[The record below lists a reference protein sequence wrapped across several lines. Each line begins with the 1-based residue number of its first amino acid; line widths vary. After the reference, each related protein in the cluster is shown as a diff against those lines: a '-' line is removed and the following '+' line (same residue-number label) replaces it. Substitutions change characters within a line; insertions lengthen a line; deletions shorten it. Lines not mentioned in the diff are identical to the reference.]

1 MLCRNT
7 ARTGCKFFRLY
18 HPNPIEHVKP
28 IHIKPLTY
36 GKESPQYKVLSL
48 ALQKFVPE
56 HGFSE
61 RSIVES
67 LNELGYPS
75 SMISSIGAPNSPS
88 FFHSSTAVMELIKFQ
103 LVDKRYRLTEG
114 INPDVTPQYKL
125 PSLEH
130 LLLKRL
136 EMDKPI
142 GGHLS
147 ELMSQLAIPSAFLF
161 ETAIPELHRLS
172 DDMIYFSNEKD
183 HHDSA
188 WYAKRL
194 AVSSTYIGSKLFMAQ
209 DKSHNYKE
217 TFTFAKDK
225 LHRVMRLGEYY
236 NNTEEFA
243 WYTLMST
250 VNLIKSQLVRG

>member
-1 MLCRNT
+1 MFCRNV
-7 ARTGCKFFRLY
+7 ARNGCKFHRLY
-18 HPNPIEHVKP
+18 HSNPIEHVKP
-28 IHIKPLTY
+28 LHIKPLTY
-36 GKESPQYKVLSL
+36 GKQSPQYKVLSL
-48 ALQKFVPE
+48 ALLEYVPK

-67 LNELGYPS
+67 LNKLGYPS
-75 SMISSIGAPNSPS
+75 SMVSSIGASNSPS
-88 FFHSSTAVMELIKFQ
+88 FFHSSTAVMELVKFQ

-114 INPDVTPQYKL
+114 INPDVISRYKL

-136 EMDKPI
+136 EMDKLI
-142 GGHLS
+142 GGQLAD
-147 ELMSQLAIPSAFLF
+147 LMSQLAVPSRLLF

-172 DDMIYFSNEKD
+172 DDMIYFSNEED

-209 DKSHNYKE
+209 DKSHDFKE
-217 TFTFAKDK
+217 TFAFAKEK
-225 LHRVMRLGEYY
+225 LHKVMRLGEYY

-250 VNLIKSQLVRG
+250 VNLVKSQLARG

>member
-1 MLCRNT
+1 MFSRN
-7 ARTGCKFFRLY
+7 AVRKSCASLRFY
-18 HPNPIEHVKP
+18 HSNPIEHVNP
-28 IHIKPLTY
+28 LHIKPLAY
-36 GKESPQYKVLSL
+36 GKQSPQYKVLSL
-48 ALQKFVPE
+48 ALQEYVPK
-56 HGFSE
+56 HGFTE

-67 LNELGYPS
+67 LNKLGYPS
-75 SMISSIGAPNSPS
+75 SMISSIGASNSPS
-88 FFHSSTAVMELIKFQ
+88 FVHSSTAVMELMKFQ

-114 INPDVTPQYKL
+114 INPDVTPHYKL

-136 EMDKPI
+136 EMDKPV
-142 GGHLS
+142 GEQLTD
-147 ELMSQLAIPSAFLF
+147 LMSQLAIPSGFLF

-194 AVSSTYIGSKLFMAQ
+194 AVSSTYIGSQLFMAQ
-209 DKSHNYKE
+209 DRSHDFQE
-217 TFTFAKDK
+217 TFAFAKDK

-250 VNLIKSQLVRG
+250 VNLVKSQLARG